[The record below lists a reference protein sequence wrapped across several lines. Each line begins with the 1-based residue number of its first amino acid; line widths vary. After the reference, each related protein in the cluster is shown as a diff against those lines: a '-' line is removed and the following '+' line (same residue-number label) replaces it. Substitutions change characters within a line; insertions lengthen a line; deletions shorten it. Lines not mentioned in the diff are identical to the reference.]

1 MLKQMSRFAAIIF
14 ATTLVGCV
22 SSPRYTSVKTCGL
35 SAESGSFSMV
45 EEGMASYYG
54 DEFDGRQTAS
64 GEIFDQ
70 DEFTAAHKTLPFQT
84 KVRVTNLNNGKD
96 VIVRVNDRGPFA
108 EGRIIDL
115 SYAAAN
121 KIGMIGKG
129 TVKVRIEVIELGE
142 VKPSQKQ

>member
-1 MLKQMSRFAAIIF
+1 
-14 ATTLVGCV
+14 
-22 SSPRYTSVKTCGL
+22 
-35 SAESGSFSMV
+35 
-45 EEGMASYYG
+45 
-54 DEFDGRQTAS
+54 
-64 GEIFDQ
+64 
-70 DEFTAAHKTLPFQT
+70 
-84 KVRVTNLNNGKD
+84 VRVTNLNNGKD